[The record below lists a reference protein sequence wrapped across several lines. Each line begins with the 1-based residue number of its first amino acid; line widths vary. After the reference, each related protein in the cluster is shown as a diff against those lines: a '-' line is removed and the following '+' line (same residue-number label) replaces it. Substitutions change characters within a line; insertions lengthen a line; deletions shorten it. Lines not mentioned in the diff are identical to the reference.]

1 MASGMEVSL
10 EPRSSVNIR
19 REDNTSFSFYS
30 SQSHSFF
37 LQVLN
42 INDHFY
48 NEGQVRLLVQVRK
61 CYPIMWVVSTAARFT
76 TFFFPVPFILLRI
89 FSLKVMKC
97 FLYHSVSL
105 KYSSNYLNKRLLP
118 HRNSV
123 STYTQTS
130 KGKESLMNKI
140 IPRHLAINFT
150 NNRKCYNNSQLVYS
164 MQCSAWDQNL
174 SNSWP
179 LE

>member
-1 MASGMEVSL
+1 MRDKFGSWCKCASATQSCGLFQQQRVSQL
-10 EPRSSVNIR
+10 
-19 REDNTSFSFYS
+19 
-30 SQSHSFF
+30 
-37 LQVLN
+37 
-42 INDHFY
+42 
-48 NEGQVRLLVQVRK
+48 
-61 CYPIMWVVSTAARFT
+61 
-76 TFFFPVPFILLRI
+76 FFFPVPFILLRI